1 MQKEFILTPM
11 KRILFPVILVAVLVS
26 GVSCMD
32 EVKKELTPHAAI
44 TSFVVG
50 YYNVEFHDLNDQGQ
64 DTVVYYREGGSKYPM
79 TIDQANNLIYNV
91 DSLPYGANVRKV
103 LTLVYSEGTVYY
115 RYGDNPDSVVAW
127 STYDSI
133 DFTRPLIYTAVS
145 SDGTYK
151 RDYTVK
157 LNVRSVFPDSL
168 LWSQSDSTGFTA
180 LKDPCA
186 VVLNDI
192 LYNFG
197 KDTTGVLMMT
207 SKSINGGVWSFP
219 AALTGLGSDGW
230 SRNVIAFKDTMYL
243 QSGTKVYGSS
253 DGISWT
259 EVKSDI
265 KSLVRTDAGSNAVWA
280 ITTDSCIIRSTD
292 MNEWTSYGKM
302 PSGFPDSTAVSLD
315 YALATNSSISKT
327 ILVGMA
333 DDSLYASGW
342 TILSTDS
349 VWSRIDAPQDVNWR
363 LPLMK
368 ETSVL
373 KYDGKLYAF
382 GTGFDCFRQSNDN
395 GITWYICDRLA
406 DENSTY
412 NRYMQ
417 LPKPLNGFDGSF
429 SYAVDGFGTI
439 WILTDDG
446 QVWRGA
452 ITRLDKRNR

>member
-186 VVLNDI
+186 VVLNDT

>member
-1 MQKEFILTPM
+1 M

-32 EVKKELTPHAAI
+32 EVKKEVTPHAAI

-50 YYNVEFHDLNDQGQ
+50 YYNVEFHDINDQGE
-64 DTVVYYREGGSKYPM
+64 DTVIYNREGGSKFPM

-91 DSLPYGANVRKV
+91 DSISYGADVRKV
-103 LTLVYSEGTVYY
+103 LTLVYSEGLVYY
-115 RYGDNPDSVVAW
+115 HYGDNPDSIVAW
-127 STYDSI
+127 STSDSI

-157 LNVRSVFPDSL
+157 LNVRKVFPDSL
-168 LWSQSDSTGFTA
+168 LWSQSDSVGFSA
-180 LKDPCA
+180 LSDPCA
-186 VVLNDI
+186 VVLNDT
-192 LYNFG
+192 LFNFG

-207 SKSINGGVWSFP
+207 SKSIIDGVWSSP
-219 AALTGLGSDGW
+219 TALTGIGSDGW

-243 QSGTKVYGSS
+243 QSGTKIYGSS
-253 DGISWT
+253 NGISWT

-265 KSLVRTDAGSNAVWA
+265 KCLVRTEAGSNAVWA
-280 ITTDSCIIRSTD
+280 IATDSTIMKTTDMT
-292 MNEWTSYGKM
+292 EWTAYGKK
-302 PSGFPDSTAVSLD
+302 PEGFPDSTAFSVD
-315 YALATNSSISKT
+315 YALATNSSIMKT
-327 ILVGMA
+327 VLVGMA
-333 DDSLYASGW
+333 CGDSLSASGW

-349 VWSRIDAPQDVNWR
+349 VWSRIDAPNEEALR
-363 LPLMK
+363 LPAVK
-368 ETSVL
+368 ETSIL

-395 GITWYICDRLA
+395 GITWYICDRRA

-417 LPKPLNGFDGSF
+417 LPKPLNGFEGSF
-429 SYAVDGFGTI
+429 SYAVDRLGTI
-439 WILTDDG
+439 WILTDGG

>member
-1 MQKEFILTPM
+1 
-11 KRILFPVILVAVLVS
+11 
-26 GVSCMD
+26 
-32 EVKKELTPHAAI
+32 
-44 TSFVVG
+44 
-50 YYNVEFHDLNDQGQ
+50 
-64 DTVVYYREGGSKYPM
+64 
-79 TIDQANNLIYNV
+79 
-91 DSLPYGANVRKV
+91 
-103 LTLVYSEGTVYY
+103 
-115 RYGDNPDSVVAW
+115 
-127 STYDSI
+127 
-133 DFTRPLIYTAVS
+133 
-145 SDGTYK
+145 
-151 RDYTVK
+151 
-157 LNVRSVFPDSL
+157 
-168 LWSQSDSTGFTA
+168 

-186 VVLNDI
+186 VVLNDT

-243 QSGTKVYGSS
+243 QSGTRVYGSS

-315 YALATNSSISKT
+315 YALATNNSISKT

-368 ETSVL
+368 ESSVM

>member
-1 MQKEFILTPM
+1 MQKKFILTPM

-91 DSLPYGANVRKV
+91 DSLPHGANVRKV

-186 VVLNDI
+186 VVLNDT

-395 GITWYICDRLA
+395 GITWYICDRFA

-429 SYAVDGFGTI
+429 SFAVDGFGTI

>member
-1 MQKEFILTPM
+1 M

-32 EVKKELTPHAAI
+32 EVKKEVTPHAAI

-50 YYNVEFHDLNDQGQ
+50 YYNVEFHDINDQGE
-64 DTVVYYREGGSKYPM
+64 DTVIYNREGGSKFPM

-91 DSLPYGANVRKV
+91 DSISYGADVRKV
-103 LTLVYSEGTVYY
+103 LTLVYSEGLVYY
-115 RYGDNPDSVVAW
+115 HYGDNPDSIVAW
-127 STYDSI
+127 STSDSI

-157 LNVRSVFPDSL
+157 LNVRKVFPDSL
-168 LWSQSDSTGFTA
+168 LWSQSDSVGFSA
-180 LKDPCA
+180 LSDPCA
-186 VVLNDI
+186 VVLNDT
-192 LYNFG
+192 LFNFG

-207 SKSINGGVWSFP
+207 SKSIIDGVWSSP
-219 AALTGLGSDGW
+219 TALTGIGSDGW

-243 QSGTKVYGSS
+243 QSGTKIYGSS
-253 DGISWT
+253 NGIFWT

-265 KSLVRTDAGSNAVWA
+265 KCLVRTEAGSNAVWA
-280 ITTDSCIIRSTD
+280 IATDSTIMKTTDMT
-292 MNEWTSYGKM
+292 EWTAYGKN
-302 PSGFPDSTAVSLD
+302 PEGFPDSTAVSVD
-315 YALATNSSISKT
+315 YALATNSSIMKT
-327 ILVGMA
+327 VLVGMA
-333 DDSLYASGW
+333 CGDSLSASGW

-349 VWSRIDAPQDVNWR
+349 VWSRIDASNEEALR
-363 LPLMK
+363 LPAVK
-368 ETSVL
+368 ETSIL

-395 GITWYICDRLA
+395 GITWYICDKRA

-417 LPKPLNGFDGSF
+417 LPKPLNGFEGSF
-429 SYAVDGFGTI
+429 SYAVDRLGTI

>member
-186 VVLNDI
+186 VVLNDT
-192 LYNFG
+192 LYKFG

>member
-186 VVLNDI
+186 VVLNDT

-243 QSGTKVYGSS
+243 QSGTRVYGSS

-368 ETSVL
+368 ESSVM